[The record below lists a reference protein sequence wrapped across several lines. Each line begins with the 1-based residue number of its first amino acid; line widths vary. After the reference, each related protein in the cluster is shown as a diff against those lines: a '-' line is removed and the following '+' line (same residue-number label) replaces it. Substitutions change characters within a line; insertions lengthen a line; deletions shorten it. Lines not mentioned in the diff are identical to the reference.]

1 MLSEEELLGNY
12 TSYRE
17 RYLSLHSDFQ
27 SSIQNSTIV
36 TAEEHRHSLQNQFN
50 TIVTNI
56 LEDLANHI
64 TPQIADI
71 LTKQLDALKLISP
84 VFSQSAI
91 LNLPEEQC
99 SGGTGK
105 SYIIRLIIDWIK
117 SENRTYLLTAP
128 TGVAAQNVS
137 GITIHSALRIIQ
149 SGSEEVSIV
158 SSFLFNFISNLFAR
172 IHNSDI
178 AFGGISVIAVGDLA
192 QLPPVR
198 GRFLVEL

>member
-1 MLSEEELLGNY
+1 
-12 TSYRE
+12 
-17 RYLSLHSDFQ
+17 FQ

-91 LNLPEEQC
+91 LNLPEEQW
-99 SGGTGK
+99 SGYQSLALYDLEFK
-105 SYIIRLIIDWIK
+105 KKLQSIQILII
-117 SENRTYLLTAP
+117 
-128 TGVAAQNVS
+128 
-137 GITIHSALRIIQ
+137 
-149 SGSEEVSIV
+149 EEVSIV

-198 GRFLVEL
+198 